1 MRYRRNVRAR
11 DLVIEFPTVRADDD
25 ALTATRL
32 LAERHLPGL
41 VVLDEDGRPFTV
53 LPASQVLRFIIPR
66 YVQDDPALA
75 RVVDESYADR
85 MCAALANRRVAELL
99 PRERPPLP
107 VVGEDDTAL
116 EIAAVMAQHHS
127 PVVAVLAGKAGG
139 GGRMLGVVTSGRLL
153 ERLLAL

>member
-1 MRYRRNVRAR
+1 VRAR
-11 DLVIEFPTVRADDD
+11 DLVIDFPTVRADDD

-41 VVLDEDGRPFTV
+41 VVLDGGGRPFTV
-53 LPASQVLRFIIPR
+53 LPASQVLRFMIPR

-85 MCAALANRRVAELL
+85 MCAALADRRVAELL
-99 PRERPPLP
+99 PRNLPPLP

-116 EIAAVMAQHHS
+116 EIAAMMAERHS
-127 PVVAVLAGKAGG
+127 PLVAVLAGDAAGG
-139 GGRMLGVVTSGRLL
+139 GPLLGVVTAGRLL